1 MFIYLVDFNHNYL
14 FDKLLTLYLY
24 TRIRGMDSVQTN
36 YLSDSGDQTGMG
48 AVNAALLNNCAEAI
62 ILLDES
68 GMVKYQNPSVN
79 KVSGYTAEE
88 TYGRSVFDFVCAEDL
103 AASVDLFVATTQTPA
118 VQTPFQFRA
127 IHKEGHLFW
136 IEGTLTNLLLDPVVK
151 GFIIS
156 YRDITGR
163 KQTEHKLEQSS
174 NELNKLFKTIH
185 EVLFTVDSKRYKVT
199 QMSPACITLFGYT
212 PEEFMTID
220 DLWQNVIHPDDKGF
234 IPDQFAKL
242 AQGITVRN
250 EYRIIHKNGSIR
262 WVQSTV
268 IPELDAQGVLD
279 RIDGIT
285 IDITVRKEA
294 EISLHENIELTKQL
308 VESSPEA
315 IIVRDNV
322 TGCFVDCNEN
332 AVKRFGYSREE
343 LLKKKPWDLCPEFQ
357 PDGVISAD
365 RQRHYGER
373 STTGERVVYELVHL
387 HASGALLYSEVR
399 ITQLELPGRDLAR
412 VSIIDIEEKKKAEER
427 LKENILMFREFFESA
442 PEAIVVR
449 DNDNHTFIDCNE
461 IALERFGYDRHT
473 FLNKQPW
480 DLCPKYQPDGRL
492 SSEVQST
499 NIAKALAG
507 EKMIYELVHID
518 SQGRELYSEVRL
530 NRLNIP
536 GRNITRTSIIDIAD
550 KKRAE
555 AAILKSRAN
564 LNAIVN
570 NADTA
575 YILMDDKQTVVTFNE
590 VAERMAGFA
599 FGTKLIQGNNFL
611 NSLPENKQQ
620 QFMVHLEKVQAGEK
634 IVYEISY
641 PDPKGGEI
649 WLYVRI
655 YGIRDEQNN
664 IFGLC
669 IAASDISRRKKAEK
683 EITELNQ
690 SLEEKIKLRTA
701 ELEQANHELESF
713 SYTVSHDLQTPLRI
727 LRGFSDVLLE
737 EHGDQLDES
746 GRESLEIISKN
757 AELMSQLIKE
767 LLDFAHIG
775 KTSLIKRNVSMDEV
789 CSIVIQEARKL
800 DPSIKAD
807 IDLLPMGNAYCDPTL
822 IRQVWSNL
830 VQNAIK
836 YSRKKPQA
844 VIKIGRAEVNG
855 KQAYYIKDNGAGFD
869 MKYARKLFGVF
880 KRLHSSDEFEGTGVG
895 LAVVHRIITR
905 HGGEIWADAKVDE
918 GAIFYFTLP
927 DLSPDLS

>member
-1 MFIYLVDFNHNYL
+1 MQNRNVYI
-14 FDKLLTLYLY
+14 
-24 TRIRGMDSVQTN
+24 GMDSVPTN
-36 YLSDSGDQTGMG
+36 YLSDNVDQIAG
-48 AVNAALLNNCAEAI
+48 AVINAALLNNCAEAI

-68 GMVKYQNPSVN
+68 GVVKYQNPSVF
-79 KVSGYTAEE
+79 KISGYTAEE
-88 TYGRSVFDFVCAEDL
+88 TYGRSVFDFVSAEDL
-103 AASVDLFVATTQTPA
+103 VASVDLFVATTQTPA

-163 KQTEHKLEQSS
+163 KQTEQKLEQSS
-174 NELNKLFKTIH
+174 QELNKLFNTIH

-199 QMSPACITLFGYT
+199 QMSPACFTLFGYT
-212 PEEFMTID
+212 PEEFMTED
-220 DLWQNVIHPDDKGF
+220 DLWQRVILPEDRGF
-234 IPDQFAKL
+234 IPDHFAKL
-242 AQGITVRN
+242 SQGIVAKN
-250 EYRIIHKNGSIR
+250 EYRAMHKDGSIR

-268 IPELDAQGVLD
+268 IPELDEQGVLS

-285 IDITVRKEA
+285 IDITERKLA
-294 EISLHENIELTKQL
+294 EQSLQESIILTKEL
-308 VESSPEA
+308 VESSPES
-315 IIVRDNV
+315 IMVRDIE
-322 TGCFVDCNEN
+322 TGRIVDCNEN
-332 AVKRFGYSREE
+332 ALKRFGYSRDEFMQKQYWE
-343 LLKKKPWDLCPEFQ
+343 LCPVFQ
-357 PDGVISAD
+357 PDGTRSILKQNESIA
-365 RQRHYGER
+365 RALAGEK
-373 STTGERVVYELVHL
+373 TVCELVHIN
-387 HASGALLYSEVR
+387 AAGEQMYSEVR
-399 ITQLELPGRDLAR
+399 LTKLDLPGRNLMR
-412 VSIIDIEEKKKAEER
+412 ISVIDITEKKAAQER
-427 LKENILMFREFFESA
+427 LDENILMFREFFESA

-449 DNDNHTFIDCNE
+449 DNDNDTFIDCND
-461 IALERFGYDRHT
+461 IALSRFGYDRET

-507 EKMIYELVHID
+507 EKRIYELVHLD

-530 NRLNIP
+530 TRLNIA
-536 GRNITRTSIIDIAD
+536 GRNLTRTSIIDIAD

-590 VAERMAGFA
+590 VAERMALDA
-599 FGTKLIQGNNFL
+599 FGTSLTVGVNFL
-611 NSLPENKQQ
+611 NSLPPQKQQ
-620 QFMVHLEKVQAGEK
+620 VFMTYLEKVQAGEK
-634 IVYEISY
+634 IVYETSY
-641 PDPKGGEI
+641 PDKKGGNT

-664 IFGLC
+664 TFGLC

-713 SYTVSHDLQTPLRI
+713 SYTVSHDLQAPLRI
-727 LRGFSDVLLE
+727 LRGFSDVLIE
-737 EHGDQLDES
+737 EHGDKLDAS

-767 LLDFAHIG
+767 LLDFARIG
-775 KTSLIKRNVSMDEV
+775 KTSLVKRSISMDEI
-789 CSIVIQEARKL
+789 CSGVIDGVRKL

-807 IDLLPMGNAYCDPTL
+807 ISLQPLGNAYCDPTL

-830 VQNAIK
+830 VHNAIK
-836 YSRKKPQA
+836 YSGKKPQA
-844 VIKIGRAEVNG
+844 QIEIGKTLVNG
-855 KQAYYIKDNGAGFD
+855 VEAYYIKDNGAGFN
-869 MKYARKLFGVF
+869 MKYAHKLFGVF

-905 HGGEIWADAKVDE
+905 HGGEIWADAKVNE
-918 GAIFYFTLP
+918 GATFYFTLP
-927 DLSPDLS
+927 GSAHSA